1 MGQPKLSSS
10 DHLPLI
16 EKNQLESKKKMI
28 IYIFLLSVNFFKL
41 TLISNLFDI
50 ILIDDVAAS
59 PTSVKLIMLSLSCAV
74 LIRNL

>member
-28 IYIFLLSVNFFKL
+28 ISQFF
-41 TLISNLFDI
+41 
-50 ILIDDVAAS
+50 
-59 PTSVKLIMLSLSCAV
+59 
-74 LIRNL
+74 